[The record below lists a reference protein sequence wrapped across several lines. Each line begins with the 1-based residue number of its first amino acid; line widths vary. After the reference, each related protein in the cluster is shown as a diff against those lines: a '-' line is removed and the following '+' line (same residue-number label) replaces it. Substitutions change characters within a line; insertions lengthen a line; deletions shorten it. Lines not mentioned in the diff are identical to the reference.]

1 MSEKCSHKN
10 LYVNVYSSPV
20 HNCHNLGTIW
30 ASQVALVVKNP
41 PANSGDVKDRGHKRS
56 LGCVR
61 KFPWRRAWQPTPLF
75 LPGESHGQRS
85 LPGYGP
91 YDQKESDTI

>member
-20 HNCHNLGTIW
+20 HSCHNLGTIW
-30 ASQVALVVKNP
+30 ASQVALVVRNP
-41 PANSGDVKDRGHKRS
+41 PANLGDIKDPWVVSGSSPGGEPGNP
-56 LGCVR
+56 L
-61 KFPWRRAWQPTPLF
+61 LF